1 MHQFKRILCATDF
14 SEPSLG
20 AVDFAA
26 HWARRLKLPL
36 AVAHVFD
43 PSPLG
48 PSPALPFPAWPTT
61 AASKAIERA
70 AKKKLDGLA
79 ETSLANIPHEP
90 LLVAHPSASLG
101 ICDLAR
107 PDDLLIV
114 GTHGRTGLERMV
126 IGSVAEQVIR
136 HAPCAVLAVRGTFD
150 AKSFPSRMLIC
161 TDFSEGATTA
171 LEIGG
176 AIARAFDTPTTLL
189 HARSERSW
197 RRDTEW
203 ADVDEDPELEAKLH
217 AELDRLHGEH
227 LPPPVQSAFVVAKN
241 VPDAILKHAE
251 REKVDLLVLATH
263 GRTGLSR
270 LVIGS
275 VAERV
280 TRHAHCPVL
289 VVRTAARSE
298 G

>member
-1 MHQFKRILCATDF
+1 M
-14 SEPSLG
+14 
-20 AVDFAA
+20 
-26 HWARRLKLPL
+26 
-36 AVAHVFD
+36 VAHVFD
-43 PSPLG
+43 PAPLG
-48 PSPALPFPAWPTT
+48 PSPAVPFPAWPTA

-70 AKKKLDGLA
+70 AQKKLDAMA
-79 ETSLANIPHEP
+79 EGSLAGTPHET
-90 LLVAHPSASLG
+90 LLVAHPSASMG
-101 ICDLAR
+101 VCDVANA
-107 PDDLLIV
+107 DDLLIV
-114 GTHGRTGLERMV
+114 GTHGRSGLERMV

-136 HAPCAVLAVRGTFD
+136 HAPCAVLAVRGTFE
-150 AKSFPSRMLIC
+150 AESFPSRMLIC
-161 TDFSEGATTA
+161 TDFSEGAIPA
-171 LEIGG
+171 LAAGG
-176 AIARAFDTPTTLL
+176 AIARAFDTPATVL

-203 ADVDEDPELEAKLH
+203 ADVDEDPELETKLH
-217 AELDRLHGEH
+217 AELDRLHAEY
-227 LPPPVQSAFVVAKN
+227 LPPPVRSAFVVAKN
-241 VPDAILKHAE
+241 VPEAILKHAE

-289 VVRTAARSE
+289 VVRTAGRSE